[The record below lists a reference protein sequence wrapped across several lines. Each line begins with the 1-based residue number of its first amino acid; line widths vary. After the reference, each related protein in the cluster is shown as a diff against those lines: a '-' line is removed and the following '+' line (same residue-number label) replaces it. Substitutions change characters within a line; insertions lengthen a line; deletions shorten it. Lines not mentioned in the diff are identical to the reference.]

1 MRNDHFYYGERMEL
15 IREGKSYG
23 YVYLTPKRN
32 DTEKLKNCVITHYR
46 ITGDSKQLYEVK
58 INQVDISKLNID
70 DFKNNKIKDVYSLN
84 PVDSKEIRLE
94 NDFTIV
100 IQTEEYSLWKR
111 YRIEAKF
118 YDDGKLDSYSV
129 GAQYTIWE

>member
-1 MRNDHFYYGERMEL
+1 MGSEMC
-15 IREGKSYG
+15 IR
-23 YVYLTPKRN
+23 
-32 DTEKLKNCVITHYR
+32 
-46 ITGDSKQLYEVK
+46 DS
-58 INQVDISKLNID
+58 
-70 DFKNNKIKDVYSLN
+70 NKIKDVYSLN